1 MKIQID
7 ELKALIDEWAY
18 TKQGLLVTVNGRN
31 LRDFVN
37 IIKDVFVDGYITNT
51 IVYNDGTV
59 GFYEF
64 NKVLE
69 KLRNGF

>member
-37 IIKDVFVDGYITNT
+37 IIKDVFVDGYNNNT
-51 IVYNDGTV
+51 I
-59 GFYEF
+59 
-64 NKVLE
+64 K
-69 KLRNGF
+69 

>member
-51 IVYNDGTV
+51 IVYNDGNCW
-59 GFYEF
+59 F
-64 NKVLE
+64 L
-69 KLRNGF
+69 